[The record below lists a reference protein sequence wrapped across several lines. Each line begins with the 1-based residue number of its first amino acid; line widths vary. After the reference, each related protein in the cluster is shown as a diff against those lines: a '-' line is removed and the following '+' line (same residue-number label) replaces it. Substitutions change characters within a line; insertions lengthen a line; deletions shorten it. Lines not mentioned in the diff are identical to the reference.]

1 MMQNWI
7 GWSIQTYRM
16 ATVFLVAGFA
26 VASIPILTEALQHFV
41 EYRLGMFNSADG
53 IVGEIERNLR
63 LAVGSVKVLSIM
75 AIAII
80 LPRYF
85 LHDRSLKKALAFSAT
100 ARRTLFLATLSF
112 MGLFAFT
119 FYLGPILIESIVD
132 AGIAVPTN
140 WQRLLPLLIGLMILF
155 WIQIKYAGAMATMF
169 DDEAMSEA
177 ETKRFN
183 RLTGGQFLPVAI
195 VTVLPL
201 MVIHYQLNFL
211 AVDQGLAALAAILV
225 VDSIVVGML
234 ACLLGAL
241 SFAIYQAARERD

>member
-1 MMQNWI
+1 
-7 GWSIQTYRM
+7 M

-26 VASIPILTEALQHFV
+26 LASTPMLTEALQHFV

-53 IVGEIERNLR
+53 IVGESERNLR
-63 LAVGSVKVLSIM
+63 LAAGSVKVLSIM

-85 LHDRSLKKALAFSAT
+85 LHGSSLKKALAFSAT
-100 ARRTLFLATLSF
+100 ARRTVFLATLIF
-112 MGLFAFT
+112 LGLFAFT
-119 FYLGPILIESIVD
+119 FYLGPILIEYIVD
-132 AGIAVPTN
+132 AGIDIPTN

-155 WIQIKYAGAMATMF
+155 WVQTKYAGAMATMF

-177 ETKRFN
+177 EAKRFN
-183 RLTGGQFLPVAI
+183 RLSGGQFLPVAL

-201 MVIHYQLNFL
+201 MAIHYQLNFM
-211 AVDQGLAALAAILV
+211 AVDQGLAALATILV
-225 VDSIVVGML
+225 VDSMVVGML

-241 SFAIYQAARERD
+241 SFVIYQAARERD